1 MPLSAVIAV
10 FTLPVMSVSVTT
22 FALPL
27 PVAEVDALEVA
38 GVLGEVVSAVVVVV
52 DAGELVAAVVIA
64 DVVPGVVV
72 VDTVL

>member
-1 MPLSAVIAV
+1 
-10 FTLPVMSVSVTT
+10 MSVSVTT